1 MLDHTEYIVGWTA
14 DKIIDKQS
22 TGWTADNF
30 FLQTTVNS
38 YYEIFFKTI
47 ILMFNYTILDTVY
60 LKRYSSVQN
69 KASFLAL

>member
-30 FLQTTVNS
+30 FYKQQLIVIMKYSLKQS
-38 YYEIFFKTI
+38 YLCSI
-47 ILMFNYTILDTVY
+47 ILF
-60 LKRYSSVQN
+60 
-69 KASFLAL
+69 